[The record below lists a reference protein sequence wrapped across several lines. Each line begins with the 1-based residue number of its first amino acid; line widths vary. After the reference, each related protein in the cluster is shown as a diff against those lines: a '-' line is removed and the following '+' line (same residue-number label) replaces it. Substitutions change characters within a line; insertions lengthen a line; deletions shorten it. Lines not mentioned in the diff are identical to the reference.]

1 MAASQNRSRL
11 TLSALLNIRDWRIG
25 PKLLTAFLSA
35 TTLPLI
41 LSGMLSFRTSRDA
54 LLTQGITNLTARSLS
69 TSAAIDQFLES
80 HKEDV
85 GSYMTLPPLATFV
98 ANRSDATALANA
110 SRILPSLTNR
120 KYYESAAIADATG
133 TIILAS
139 ASTDLNTSIKT
150 FDYFQAALQGTNYI
164 SDPWI
169 DSGTNQAFLYASAP
183 ILDSGGHI
191 LGVLVSRISL
201 AGIWDLVDSD
211 LGSVGVGTVGM
222 LLDQNGLRIALSE
235 SRGRRAGVEKFLY
248 TAIAPVSD
256 ATTKQLVAEKRY
268 GNIQSIPVYPIPEIA
283 AALADPSVPAFE
295 TAADDSSVRHYAVI
309 SPLKNK
315 PWRYV
320 LMTPLPTFTGAADS
334 LAVQFFLLVL
344 VVAAITCIAVFF
356 VARSFTGPIA
366 HLTQVADRIS
376 MGELDIQ
383 IGIERKD
390 EIGQLA
396 EAIGRMQASLQATME
411 RLRARRISS

>member
-1 MAASQNRSRL
+1 MAASQNRPGLSP
-11 TLSALLNIRDWRIG
+11 SALLNFRDWRIG

-41 LSGMLSFRTSRDA
+41 LSGILSFRTSRDA

-69 TSAAIDQFLES
+69 TSVAIDQFLES

-85 GSYMTLPPLATFV
+85 GSYMTLPPLATFIS
-98 ANRSDATALANA
+98 NRSDATAYANA
-110 SRILPSLTNR
+110 FKVLPSLTNR
-120 KYYESAAIADATG
+120 KYYESVAMADVTG
-133 TIILAS
+133 TIVLS
-139 ASTDLNTSIKT
+139 SSDKDLNTSIKS

-164 SDPWI
+164 SDPWV
-169 DSGTNQAFLYASAP
+169 DSGTNQPFLYASAP

-191 LGVLVSRISL
+191 LGVLVSRISFD
-201 AGIWDLVDSD
+201 GIWDLVDSD
-211 LGSVGVGTVGM
+211 LGSVGAGTVGM

-235 SRGRRAGVEKFLY
+235 SRGRRAGVDKLLY

-256 ATTKQLVAEKRY
+256 APAKQLIAEKRF
-268 GNIQSIPVYPIPEIA
+268 GNVPSISVSPVTEIA
-283 AALADPSVPAFE
+283 AALADPSTTAFE
-295 TAADDSSVRHYAVI
+295 SGADDSSVRHYAVI
-309 SPLKNK
+309 STLKNK
-315 PWRYV
+315 PWHYV

-334 LAVQFFLLVL
+334 LALQIFLLV
-344 VVAAITCIAVFF
+344 VVVTAFTCIVVIFI
-356 VARSFTGPIA
+356 ARSFTGPIV
-366 HLTQVADRIS
+366 HLTEVADRIS
-376 MGELDIQ
+376 MGELDMQ

-411 RLRARRISS
+411 RLRASRRTP